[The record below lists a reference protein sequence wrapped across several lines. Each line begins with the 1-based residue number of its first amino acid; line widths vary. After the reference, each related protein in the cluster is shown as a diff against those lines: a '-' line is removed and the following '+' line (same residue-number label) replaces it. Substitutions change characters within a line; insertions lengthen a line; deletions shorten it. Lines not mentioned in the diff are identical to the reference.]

1 MYLAEVKAWDIVK
14 KQYRYKLKS
23 YFGVFTSLI
32 VIQLLAILFSFNGT
46 GSGSGSSN
54 SIQYDFYYYTS
65 DIILVFMMIWAFI
78 TAIIITTRAYRYDDF
93 SFVTNR
99 AISQVSNI
107 LFLLSASIFAGIT
120 VFLST
125 HLFQI
130 LAFYFKDI
138 YSIIVDSLSVT
149 EFVMGMITSILYIFL
164 FASAGYLV
172 GILIQLHKGFLLII
186 PTILFGGLILD
197 GIGGDP
203 RIFVNVTRFFGDE
216 TSFIVFICKIV
227 IVSSILLL
235 ASLGI
240 SNRMEVRK

>member
-1 MYLAEVKAWDIVK
+1 MYLAEVKAWDIVR

-23 YFGVFTSLI
+23 YFSVFTSLI

-46 GSGSGSSN
+46 GMGGGTSN
-54 SIQYDFYYYTS
+54 SISYEFYYYTS

-99 AISQVSNI
+99 TISQVSNI

-120 VFLST
+120 VYLST

-130 LAFYFKDI
+130 LAFYFKDN
-138 YSIIVDSLSVT
+138 YSIIVDSLSFT
-149 EFVMGMITSILYIFL
+149 EFLMGMITSILYIFL
-164 FASAGYLV
+164 FASAGYLF
-172 GILIQLHKGFLLII
+172 GILVQLHKGFLLII

-197 GIGGDP
+197 GIGGNP
-203 RIFVNVTRFFGDE
+203 TLFVNVTNFFGEE
-216 TSFIVFICKIV
+216 TSFILFICKV
-227 IVSSILLL
+227 AIVSSILLL

>member
-1 MYLAEVKAWDIVK
+1 MYLAEVKTWDIVK

-32 VIQLLAILFSFNGT
+32 VIQLLAVLFSFNGT
-46 GSGSGSSN
+46 GMGGGSSN
-54 SIQYDFYYYTS
+54 SLSYEFYYYTS

-99 AISQVSNI
+99 TISQISNI
-107 LFLLSASIFAGIT
+107 LFLISASIFAGIT
-120 VFLST
+120 VYLST

-130 LAFYFKDI
+130 LAFYFKDN
-138 YSIIVDSLSVT
+138 YSIIVDSLSFT

-203 RIFVNVTRFFGDE
+203 RIFVNITKFFGDE
-216 TSFIVFICKIV
+216 TSFLLFICKV
-227 IVSSILLL
+227 AIVSAILLL
-235 ASLGI
+235 ASIGI
-240 SNRMEVRK
+240 ANRMEVRK